1 MGILFLAKLYGVSL
15 GTGAAVTI
23 VLTSIAVSFA
33 TPGVPQGA
41 QLVLAPML
49 VSYGIPPEGIA
60 LIIAVDTIPDLFAT
74 MANVTGD
81 FVAGTVV
88 ARLGTRDE
96 AVVAEAPE
104 IDASSA
110 DA

>member
-1 MGILFLAKLYGVSL
+1 
-15 GTGAAVTI
+15 
-23 VLTSIAVSFA
+23 
-33 TPGVPQGA
+33 
-41 QLVLAPML
+41 ML

-88 ARLGTRDE
+88 ARLGVSDQV
-96 AVVAEAPE
+96 VVAEPADAAP
-104 IDASSA
+104 SSA